1 MNKIHLTILISLLL
15 IFSCKP
21 AKKDAKFLHTQY
33 LQEWINNYRIKG
45 GKLYDS
51 IDMFNMKGINEY
63 KFDYIKRDQM
73 LYGLEK
79 IDSNYSITSIDAREF
94 WFKAGA
100 KPVIESKKY
109 YKKDNYFI
117 NTDIF
122 IEDVMIS
129 RTVTYVYSDYI
140 ILYDYAIINDYEFLS
155 SVEFQYKNGIKK
167 HYENTNGQTFIESNP
182 YLIENDIYDFFKK
195 MKN

>member
-1 MNKIHLTILISLLL
+1 MYKILLTILISLLL

-21 AKKDAKFLHTQY
+21 TKKDVKSLHTQY
-33 LQEWINNYRIKG
+33 LQEWIKNFRLEG

-51 IDMFNMKGINEY
+51 IDMFKMKGINEY
-63 KFDYIKRDQM
+63 KFDYIKKGQM

-94 WFKAGA
+94 WFKMRA
-100 KPVIESKKY
+100 KPVIKSKNY
-109 YKKDNYFI
+109 YKKDNYYI

-122 IEDVMIS
+122 VEDVMIS

-155 SVEFQYKNGIKK
+155 SVEFQYKNGDKK
-167 HYENTNGQTFIESNP
+167 YYENANGQTYIESNP